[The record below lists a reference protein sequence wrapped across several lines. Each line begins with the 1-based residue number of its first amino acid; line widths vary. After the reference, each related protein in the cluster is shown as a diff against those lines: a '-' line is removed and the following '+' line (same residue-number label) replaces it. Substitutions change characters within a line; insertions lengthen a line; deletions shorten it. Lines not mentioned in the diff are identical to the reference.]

1 MEAIQPGRRNVRVMS
16 SQSFA
21 GAVIDREGQT
31 EGDELEIDH

>member
-1 MEAIQPGRRNVRVMS
+1 MEAIQPGRRNVRVVS

-21 GAVIDREGQT
+21 CAKIDREGET